1 MTLTEITDGNAL
13 IELREA
19 WRALV
24 ERAENA
30 TIYQTW
36 EWNEA
41 WWRTFRRGKMLRL
54 LLVRNGED
62 LVGIAPFYVS
72 RHLGTPLRRLAFLGT
87 GCSDYLDIIAA
98 RDAEAGVFAAVRD
111 HLDRASGFDLAD
123 LQQLPQGSRFAEYLR
138 LAGYATDGASGNGA
152 RAAVRI
158 LVKPMER
165 CPYVRLPDT
174 WEEFRRGLSK
184 SMRQNVGYYERL
196 VRREL
201 PDVAF
206 EIRGGAD
213 IPDAMAALFRL
224 HQRRW
229 RAQMLPGV
237 LGSPAVRRF
246 HLDVAN
252 RFQDRGWLRLHVIR
266 SNDTIIAALYC
277 FRYRNRYYYYLG
289 GFEPK
294 LARYSL
300 GTTLTSAAIRQAIE
314 EGCVEFDFLRGEEA
328 YKERWRPEQRTNLQ
342 CLIAGPSGWRSEAM
356 FALNRIERYIEH
368 RAKAFSDRGK
378 GART

>member
-41 WWRTFRRGKMLRL
+41 WWRTFRRGKTLRL

-138 LAGYATDGASGNGA
+138 LAGYANDGASGNGA
-152 RAAVRI
+152 HAAVRI

-184 SMRQNVGYYERL
+184 SMRQNIGYYERL

-206 EIRGGAD
+206 EIRGGTD
-213 IPDAMAALFRL
+213 IPEAMAALFRL

-342 CLIAGPSGWRSEAM
+342 CLIPGPSAWRSEAM

-378 GART
+378 GVRT